1 MAKAQKAAPK
11 AGGKKGAPIRSKK
24 KKAAVEAVGILG
36 VGKPTERRRLR
47 ASRHDRIRKRVEGTP
62 AQPRLA
68 VHRSARHI
76 HVQLIDDKA
85 GVTLAAAS
93 STEADVL
100 AVSGDKKA
108 KAGKV
113 GELIAT
119 RAKAAG
125 FESVVFDRGGHVYH
139 GRVAALADAA
149 RAGGLQF

>member
-11 AGGKKGAPIRSKK
+11 AGGKKGAPIRRKK
-24 KKAAVEAVGILG
+24 KLAIEVTGILG

-47 ASRHDRIRKRVEGTP
+47 ASRHDRLRKRIEGTP

-76 HVQLIDDKA
+76 HAQLIDDKA

-93 STEADVL
+93 SIEADVQ

-113 GELIAT
+113 GELLAA

-125 FESVVFDRGGHVYH
+125 VEAVVFDRGGHVYH
-139 GRVAALADAA
+139 GRVAALADGA

>member
-1 MAKAQKAAPK
+1 MAKAQKAASK
-11 AGGKKGAPIRSKK
+11 AGGKKGAPIRAKK
-24 KKAAVEAVGILG
+24 KKVAVEVTGIIG
-36 VGKPTERRRLR
+36 VGRPTERRRLR
-47 ASRHDRIRKRVEGTP
+47 AARHDRIRKRIDGS
-62 AQPRLA
+62 ASQPRLA

-93 STEADVL
+93 SVEADVQ
-100 AVSGDKKA
+100 AVDGDKKA
-108 KAGKV
+108 KATKV
-113 GELIAT
+113 GELIAQ

-125 FESVVFDRGGHVYH
+125 VDAVVFDRGGHVYH

>member
-11 AGGKKGAPIRSKK
+11 AGGKKGAPIRIKK
-24 KKAAVEAVGILG
+24 KKVALEITGILG

-47 ASRHDRIRKRVEGTP
+47 ASRHDRLRKRIEGSP

-76 HVQLIDDKA
+76 HAQLIDDKA

-93 STEADVL
+93 SIEADVQ

-108 KAGKV
+108 KAAKV
-113 GELIAT
+113 GELLAA

-125 FESVVFDRGGHVYH
+125 VEAVVFDRGGHVYH
-139 GRVAALADAA
+139 GRVAALADGA

>member
-11 AGGKKGAPIRSKK
+11 AGGKKGAPIRTKK
-24 KKAAVEAVGILG
+24 KKVALEITGILG

-47 ASRHDRIRKRVEGTP
+47 ASRHDRLRKRIEGTP
-62 AQPRLA
+62 TQPRLA

-76 HVQLIDDKA
+76 HAQLIDDKA

-93 STEADVL
+93 SIEADVQ

-108 KAGKV
+108 KATKV
-113 GELIAT
+113 GELLAE

-125 FESVVFDRGGHVYH
+125 VEAVVFDRGGHVYH
-139 GRVAALADAA
+139 GRVAALADGA
-149 RAGGLQF
+149 RSGGLQF